1 MSASRDDTSRSS
13 LWLALAVGCAL
24 AAPALAQDSMQ
35 GMDMTSMP
43 GMEMPATKTQSPPAA
58 HEKHP
63 KAKHHPKTPQHHAIS
78 TIAPPVPPATTDH
91 MKGMQ
96 SASMPNMDMHDMHTQ
111 SSPVGTP
118 ARSTPTESMTMQTLQ
133 DGQMPGERSAMSA
146 PVGQGSAMTSMHG
159 KDMDAMMRAMQGGT
173 APPEARSAG
182 YSDGQLMSAMPG
194 MDMADNAPYGML
206 RLNQFEYAH
215 GRDGNALFVDGDAY
229 YGTDLNKVWLKAE
242 GERSG
247 GRLQDLRTEVL
258 WDHAFSTYFSSQLGV
273 RHDFGEGPGRSWAV
287 FGVQGLA
294 PYWLETEAA
303 LYVGEQ
309 GRTAAWLQVEYD
321 ARITQQL
328 ILQPKLELN
337 LYGRDD
343 PQRGIGS
350 GLSDAELGLRLR
362 YEIRREIAP
371 YIGVVYRQRYGNTA
385 DAARL
390 LGESSSDLQWVVGL
404 HFWF

>member
-1 MSASRDDTSRSS
+1 
-13 LWLALAVGCAL
+13 
-24 AAPALAQDSMQ
+24 
-35 GMDMTSMP
+35 
-43 GMEMPATKTQSPPAA
+43 
-58 HEKHP
+58 
-63 KAKHHPKTPQHHAIS
+63 
-78 TIAPPVPPATTDH
+78 
-91 MKGMQ
+91 
-96 SASMPNMDMHDMHTQ
+96 
-111 SSPVGTP
+111 
-118 ARSTPTESMTMQTLQ
+118 
-133 DGQMPGERSAMSA
+133 
-146 PVGQGSAMTSMHG
+146 MTSMHG

-258 WDHAFSTYFSSQLGV
+258 WDHAISTYFSSQLGV

-309 GRTAAWLQVEYD
+309 GRTAA
-321 ARITQQL
+321 
-328 ILQPKLELN
+328 
-337 LYGRDD
+337 
-343 PQRGIGS
+343 
-350 GLSDAELGLRLR
+350 
-362 YEIRREIAP
+362 
-371 YIGVVYRQRYGNTA
+371 
-385 DAARL
+385 
-390 LGESSSDLQWVVGL
+390 
-404 HFWF
+404 